1 MCALWECQGGSPPIS
16 WGFGPAQ
23 LHEHYSN
30 EHEPQ
35 VLLSPITIGILQDHL
50 HSSYLG
56 IFSLSLKRHF
66 SKQFDSRHC
75 QSLLAV

>member
-1 MCALWECQGGSPPIS
+1 MRCRNVRVATPPIS

-23 LHEHYSN
+23 LHEHYPN

-56 IFSLSLKRHF
+56 VFVSLSEEALF
-66 SKQFDSRHC
+66 
-75 QSLLAV
+75 